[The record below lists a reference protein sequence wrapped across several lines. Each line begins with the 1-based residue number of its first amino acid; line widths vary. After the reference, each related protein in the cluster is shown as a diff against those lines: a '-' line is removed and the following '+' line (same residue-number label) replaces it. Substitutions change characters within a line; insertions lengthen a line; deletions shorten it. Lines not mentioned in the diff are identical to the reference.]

1 MTARL
6 ARLSGMQKFSIIW
19 LGTFV
24 SIMGTAMTRFALLVW
39 AFQQTGQALTTALLG
54 FFGILLY
61 VLLSPVAGVITDRYD
76 RRLIMIVADTC
87 SAAMSLFLLIQHQN
101 NTMQIWHLY
110 LLELMTGGFDA
121 FYLNAYSTTI
131 TLLVPKEQYARASG
145 MRSLANEAS
154 RVFAP
159 ALGGLLLGWVGLSGV
174 LVIDIVSFLLGFT
187 PLLLLSIPR
196 SPRKDIP
203 AFNLGS
209 FISDLKFGL
218 SYIAE
223 RVGLRQLLSIYA
235 GINLMAGLTW
245 FGVLAPMVLARTGQ
259 DELSLAAVQGAMGA
273 GGILGGLFI
282 SLWGGPR
289 NRIHGILGWCGVSF
303 FLGDLLIGLGQSPV
317 MWMIGVF
324 MGSLFIPV
332 VISSEQSI
340 WGAKVDPSVQGRV
353 FAVKDMLRTASTPVG
368 YLVGGLLAD
377 RFFEPL
383 VASGRVPLLNQLT
396 GGGVGSGMSL
406 MFICTGLIGASI
418 CFGGYLL
425 PHLRNIERE
434 LPDHDHP
441 VAV

>member
-1 MTARL
+1 
-6 ARLSGMQKFSIIW
+6 MQTFSIIW
-19 LGTFV
+19 VGTFI

-76 RRLIMIVADTC
+76 RRAIMVIADTC
-87 SAAMSLFLLIQHQN
+87 SAAMSLFLLIQHQSN
-101 NTMQIWHLY
+101 SLQIWHLF

-159 ALGGLLLGWVGLSGV
+159 ALGGLLLGWIGLGGV
-174 LVIDIVSFLLGFT
+174 LAIDVASFIIGFV
-187 PLLLLSIPR
+187 PLLLLKVPR
-196 SPRKDIP
+196 SPRQDIP
-203 AFNLGS
+203 AISLNS
-209 FISDLKFGL
+209 FVTDLKVGL
-218 SYIAE
+218 SYIGE
-223 RVGLRQLLSIYA
+223 RVALRHLLWIYA
-235 GINLMAGLTW
+235 GINLMAALTW
-245 FGVLAPMVLARTGQ
+245 FGVLAPMVLSRTGQ
-259 DELSLAAVQGAMGA
+259 DELALAAVQGAMGV
-273 GGILGGLFI
+273 GGIIGGLVI
-282 SLWGGPR
+282 SVWGGPK

-303 FLGDLLIGLGQSPV
+303 LLGDLFIGLGQGPI

-324 MGSLFIPV
+324 LGSLFIPV
-332 VISSEQSI
+332 VVSCEQAI
-340 WGAKVDPSVQGRV
+340 WGAKVDPAVQGRV
-353 FAVKDMLRTASTPVG
+353 FAVKDMLRTASLPVG
-368 YLVGGLLAD
+368 YIMGGLLAD

-383 VASGRVPLLNQLT
+383 VASGSLPVLNQLT
-396 GGGVGSGMSL
+396 GGGFGSGMSL

-425 PHLRNIERE
+425 PRLRNIERE
-434 LPDHDHP
+434 LPDHEYAP
-441 VAV
+441 SAEVA

>member
-1 MTARL
+1 LTARL

-87 SAAMSLFLLIQHQN
+87 SAALSLFLLIQYQN
-101 NTMQIWHLY
+101 NSMQIWHLY

-131 TLLVPKEQYARASG
+131 TLLVPKEHYARASG

-159 ALGGLLLGWVGLSGV
+159 ALGGLLLGWVGLGGV
-174 LVIDIVSFLLGFT
+174 LVIDMISFLLGFI

-203 AFNLGS
+203 AFNLRS
-209 FISDLKFGL
+209 FINDLKFGL
-218 SYIAE
+218 NYIAA

-245 FGVLAPMVLARTGQ
+245 YGVLAPMVLARTGQ
-259 DELSLAAVQGAMGA
+259 DELSLAAVQGAMGV
-273 GGILGGLFI
+273 GGVLGGLFI

-303 FLGDLLIGLGQSPV
+303 FLGDLLIGLGQAPV

-332 VISSEQSI
+332 VISSEQAI
-340 WGAKVDPSVQGRV
+340 WGAKVDPTVQGRV

-368 YLVGGLLAD
+368 YLLGGLLAD

-383 VASGRVPLLNQLT
+383 VASGTMPFLDQLT

-434 LPDHDHP
+434 LPDHDHSV
-441 VAV
+441 VA